1 MRLFFSPCAA
11 DKAAICCPSCS
22 FFLPCAEQAVP
33 VVHPAG
39 RSSTWSWRPILC
51 RTYPR
56 MRPGKNVH
64 AVVDFRV
71 TSPGVIWLVACGW
84 AERRHGVGCVLVHSV
99 LCVPRRLGWNSNAS
113 FFRECSTA
121 YLWPF
126 FVHRAAATAVMWSLV
141 APGGAL
147 VLVEDGSA
155 KGSHTVRSA
164 RQMVL
169 RPSSPSS
176 EPGDVMWHAIL
187 KT

>member
-84 AERRHGVGCVLVHSV
+84 AERRHGVGCVPVHSV
-99 LCVPRRLGWNSNAS
+99 SCVPRILWLEFERFVFPRMFNRIPVAIFRPQGCCHSGDVEFGCSGGRLGAS
-113 FFRECSTA
+113 R
-121 YLWPF
+121 
-126 FVHRAAATAVMWSLV
+126 R
-141 APGGAL
+141 
-147 VLVEDGSA
+147 
-155 KGSHTVRSA
+155 
-164 RQMVL
+164 RQ
-169 RPSSPSS
+169 R
-176 EPGDVMWHAIL
+176 
-187 KT
+187 